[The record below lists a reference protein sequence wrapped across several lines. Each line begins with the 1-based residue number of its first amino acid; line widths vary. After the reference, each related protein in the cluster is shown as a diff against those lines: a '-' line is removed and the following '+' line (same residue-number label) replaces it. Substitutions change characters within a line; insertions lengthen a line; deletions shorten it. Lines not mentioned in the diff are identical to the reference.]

1 MSKEAAYKSRGHE
14 YGGDNYGRGGRK
26 DSKIMR
32 AMQGVA
38 SFDVLD
44 AVARDDARRRAQAYK
59 QSRPTSQE
67 STRINPDQL

>member
-1 MSKEAAYKSRGHE
+1 
-14 YGGDNYGRGGRK
+14 
-26 DSKIMR
+26 MR

>member
-1 MSKEAAYKSRGHE
+1 MSKEAAYKSHGHK
-14 YGGDNYGRGGRK
+14 YYGDNYGRAGRK

-44 AVARDDARRRAQAYK
+44 DVAREDARRRAQAHK
-59 QSRPTSQE
+59 QNNQQPHGTSASRPRE
-67 STRINPDQL
+67 

>member
-1 MSKEAAYKSRGHE
+1 MSKEAAYKSHGHK
-14 YGGDNYGRGGRK
+14 YHGDNFGRAGRK

-44 AVARDDARRRAQAYK
+44 AVARDDARRRNEQR
-59 QSRPTSQE
+59 SNGMTS
-67 STRINPDQL
+67 SHGASHSVPKS